1 MKTRRLN
8 LLVLSVVVLLSM
20 FISLRSATADSPN
33 SQIQNSI
40 LYVKPAVSGL
50 TCSSWADPCT
60 IQTAL
65 GLATDGDQIWV
76 VEGTYVP
83 TWDNDRTATFQLKS
97 GVAIYGGFIGTE
109 TSLSERDW
117 EYNVTTLSG
126 DIGTEGDNSDNSF
139 HVVTGSGVDP
149 TAILDGFTIT
159 AGNANMGIL
168 DDNRRGGGITNV
180 SGSPTLTNLIFSSNT
195 ADEGAG
201 MANFESS
208 SPILTSVTF
217 SSNTSLVNG
226 GGMSNRNNSSPI
238 LNDVTFNGNSAVNAG
253 GGMFNFFQ
261 SSPILNN
268 VVFSANIAD
277 DPYDDPYSDDGK
289 GGGMFNQQ
297 FSSPVLANVTFDNNS
312 AEWFGGGMVN
322 DFDSSPTL
330 TEVIFSNNSAIQLGG
345 GMANIESTPTLTNV
359 IFNGNTTTSEFGMG
373 GGMVNSGTNAILM
386 NVTFSNN
393 ITQDQ
398 GGGMVNFDSSP
409 SLTNVTFS
417 NNSATSYEGEGGGM
431 FNYGISSPTLTNVTF
446 TGNSATIVGGGMSSW
461 ENSSPIITNS
471 IFWDNTPDQINN
483 APLST
488 STITYSNVQGSDVY
502 PGMGNI
508 NQDPLLGPLADNGGF
523 TQTHALGPGSPAIDA
538 GDPTNCPATDQRG
551 FPRPIDGDGING
563 PRCDIGAYEAELKVF
578 DFSIYL
584 PSVLK

>member
-1 MKTRRLN
+1 
-8 LLVLSVVVLLSM
+8 
-20 FISLRSATADSPN
+20 
-33 SQIQNSI
+33 
-40 LYVKPAVSGL
+40 
-50 TCSSWADPCT
+50 
-60 IQTAL
+60 
-65 GLATDGDQIWV
+65 
-76 VEGTYVP
+76 
-83 TWDNDRTATFQLKS
+83 
-97 GVAIYGGFIGTE
+97 
-109 TSLSERDW
+109 
-117 EYNVTTLSG
+117 
-126 DIGTEGDNSDNSF
+126 
-139 HVVTGSGVDP
+139 
-149 TAILDGFTIT
+149 
-159 AGNANMGIL
+159 
-168 DDNRRGGGITNV
+168 
-180 SGSPTLTNLIFSSNT
+180 
-195 ADEGAG
+195 
-201 MANFESS
+201 
-208 SPILTSVTF
+208 
-217 SSNTSLVNG
+217 
-226 GGMSNRNNSSPI
+226 MS
-238 LNDVTFNGNSAVNAG
+238 
-253 GGMFNFFQ
+253 
-261 SSPILNN
+261 
-268 VVFSANIAD
+268 
-277 DPYDDPYSDDGK
+277 DGK
-289 GGGMFNQQ
+289 GGGMYNQQ

-322 DFDSSPTL
+322 DFNSSPTL

-409 SLTNVTFS
+409 DLTNVTFS
-417 NNSATSYEGEGGGM
+417 NNSATSYEGEGGGL
-431 FNYGISSPTLTNVTF
+431 FNFGFSSPTLTNVTF

-483 APLST
+483 APLRT

-538 GDPTNCPATDQRG
+538 GDPTNSPATDQRG
-551 FPRPIDGDGING
+551 FPRPIDGDGIDG
-563 PRCDIGAYEAELKVF
+563 PRCDMGAYESELKVF

-584 PSVLK
+584 PLTLR

>member
-1 MKTRRLN
+1 MKTKN
-8 LLVLSVVVLLSM
+8 AVSVALSITTFLFI
-20 FISLRSATADSPN
+20 FISWGSASANSTN

-50 TCSSWADPCT
+50 TCSSWADPCKL
-60 IQTAL
+60 QTAL
-65 GLATDGDQIWV
+65 DLATDGDQIWV

-97 GVAIYGGFIGTE
+97 GVAIYGGFIGIE
-109 TSLSERDW
+109 TSLTQRDW

-126 DIGTEGDNSDNSF
+126 DIGTEGDNTDNSY
-139 HVVTGSGVDP
+139 HVVTGSGVDT

-159 AGNANMGIL
+159 AGNANMGPL
-168 DDNRRGGGITNV
+168 DDSRRGGGITNV
-180 SGSPTLTNLIFSSNT
+180 TGSPTLSNLIFSGNT
-195 ADEGAG
+195 AYDGAG
-201 MANFESS
+201 MANFDSS

-217 SSNTSLVNG
+217 SSNASLVNG

-238 LNDVTFNGNSAVNAG
+238 LNNVTFTGNSAVNAG

-268 VVFSANIAD
+268 VVFSGNIAD
-277 DPYDDPYSDDGK
+277 DPYDDPYSEDGK

-297 FSSPVLANVTFDNNS
+297 FSSPVLTNVTFENNS
-312 AEWFGGGMVN
+312 SEWFGGGMVN
-322 DFDSSPTL
+322 DFDSSPIL
-330 TEVIFSNNSAIQLGG
+330 TEVTFSNNSAIQLGG
-345 GMANIESTPTLTNV
+345 GMVSLDSTPTLTNV
-359 IFNGNTTTSEFGMG
+359 IFIGNFINNDWGAG
-373 GGMVNSGTNAILM
+373 GGMANSGSNAILM

-393 ITQDQ
+393 IALDQ
-398 GGGMVNFDSSP
+398 GGGMFNFDSSP

-417 NNSATSYEGEGGGM
+417 GNSATSYEGEGGGL
-431 FNYGISSPTLTNVTF
+431 FNFGFSSPTLTNVTF

-471 IFWDNTPDQINN
+471 IFWGNTPNQINN

-488 STITYSNVQGSDVY
+488 STITYSNVQGGDVY

-508 NQDPLLGPLADNGGF
+508 NQDPLLGLLADNGGF

-538 GDPTNCPATDQRG
+538 GDPTNCPTTDQRG
-551 FPRPIDGDGING
+551 LPRPIDGDGIDG
-563 PRCDIGAYEAELKVF
+563 PRCDMGAYEAELKVF

-584 PSVLK
+584 PLTLR